1 MIFTILLFLAVLFVL
16 VLVHEWGHYI
26 VAKKTGMRVDEF
38 GIGFPPRLFGFKK
51 GETEYTLNAL
61 PLGGFVRIYGEALVH
76 GEGEEQDPDHNRA
89 MWARPKWAQALV
101 LIAGVTMNVVLAFCL
116 YVAVFMMGVP
126 VPVEDGAPIPD
137 NAELYIVSV
146 LPGSPL
152 GTDIAPGSRITRV
165 EAGETMLETLTPAA
179 FSSFVG
185 ERPEEEIS
193 ITVLSG
199 NTEQTRTITPVAG
212 LIESDMERKA
222 VGLALSLVANEQ
234 QSLIPALGS
243 AAKATWEG
251 LTAITAGL
259 AALIGNAVVGEAD
272 LSQVAGPIGIAGMV
286 SDAAEFG
293 LTSLFAFVAIISLNL
308 AIINLLPFPALD
320 GGRLLMLL
328 GEVVF
333 RRPANAAWTHRL
345 NAAGFILL
353 MGVMVLVTYGDI
365 MRLL

>member
-1 MIFTILLFLAVLFVL
+1 
-16 VLVHEWGHYI
+16 
-26 VAKKTGMRVDEF
+26 
-38 GIGFPPRLFGFKK
+38 
-51 GETEYTLNAL
+51 
-61 PLGGFVRIYGEALVH
+61 
-76 GEGEEQDPDHNRA
+76 
-89 MWARPKWAQALV
+89 
-101 LIAGVTMNVVLAFCL
+101 
-116 YVAVFMMGVP
+116 
-126 VPVEDGAPIPD
+126 
-137 NAELYIVSV
+137 
-146 LPGSPL
+146 
-152 GTDIAPGSRITRV
+152 
-165 EAGETMLETLTPAA
+165 MLETLTPAA

-199 NTEQTRTITPVAG
+199 DTEQTKTITPVAG
-212 LIESDMERKA
+212 LIESDKERKA
-222 VGLALSLVANEQ
+222 VGLALSLVAIEQ

-259 AALIGNAVVGEAD
+259 AMLIGNAVVGEAD

-353 MGVMVLVTYGDI
+353 MGIMVLVTYGDI